1 MYKFFLE
8 CFQKYL
14 SLYSAEFAADER
26 LLTLLVPLYGLTNG
40 TTYDNW
46 KLSSDLRYYEAS
58 NLVYRM
64 LHDEGLPGELRELG
78 AALLVNG
85 RDAVLAGPGTFAE
98 ETVQGQLKLI
108 YAMLTRDPL
117 QDTSREE
124 TAAETAEEPA
134 EPAAEDAAEEPT
146 AEFAAGSA
154 DKTTDSAVEPEDA
167 AGNAYSEEDDAVELD
182 MEGTDHRE

>member
-1 MYKFFLE
+1 MYKYFLE

-40 TTYDNW
+40 STYENW

-64 LHDEGLPGELRELG
+64 MHDENLPGELKELG
-78 AALLVNG
+78 GALLVKG
-85 RDAVLAGPGTFAE
+85 RDAIPAGYGEFAE

-117 QDTSREE
+117 QEKAKDEAQAE
-124 TAAETAEEPA
+124 AAERAQGEEPEA
-134 EPAAEDAAEEPT
+134 AAEDRAEEL
-146 AEFAAGSA
+146 E
-154 DKTTDSAVEPEDA
+154 
-167 AGNAYSEEDDAVELD
+167 
-182 MEGTDHRE
+182 M

>member
-40 TTYDNW
+40 STYENW

-78 AALLVNG
+78 GALLVNG
-85 RDAVLAGPGTFAE
+85 CDAVLAGPGTFAE

-117 QDTSREE
+117 EE
-124 TAAETAEEPA
+124 SAEEEAAPEEAPDEAPDEA
-134 EPAAEDAAEEPT
+134 EPGKAAD
-146 AEFAAGSA
+146 
-154 DKTTDSAVEPEDA
+154 
-167 AGNAYSEEDDAVELD
+167 EDDAVELD
-182 MEGTDHRE
+182 MDRN